1 MFEQISDFLN
11 KPQNMSMRT
20 TTPSTISSMY
30 TPPPQPIAPQPTT
43 YKLPDRQANIS
54 DTDFEAFRPLL
65 YGEVSNRNYD
75 KKKLEADVILNTVLN
90 RQKEYAKRGQNK
102 SVAEILAMP
111 NQYQAYGG
119 KQYTA
124 YQNPAD
130 SISAAKKKEV
140 DAIVDE
146 IKDRIKRGDY
156 QDNTE
161 GAYFYIHNPDQTIT
175 YDNLRPLFKK

>member
-1 MFEQISDFLN
+1 MPLSDFFN
-11 KPQNMSMRT
+11 KPQPMTTRT

-30 TPPPQPIAPQPTT
+30 TPPAQPVIPQPTV
-43 YKLPDRQANIS
+43 YDLPNRQARVTDS
-54 DTDFEAFRPLL
+54 DIEAFRPLL
-65 YGEVSNRNYD
+65 YGEVSNRNFD
-75 KKKLEADVILNTVLN
+75 KKKLEANVIFNTVLN

-102 SVAEILAMP
+102 TVAEILAMP

-119 KQYTA
+119 KQYAA
-124 YQNPAD
+124 YHAPAD